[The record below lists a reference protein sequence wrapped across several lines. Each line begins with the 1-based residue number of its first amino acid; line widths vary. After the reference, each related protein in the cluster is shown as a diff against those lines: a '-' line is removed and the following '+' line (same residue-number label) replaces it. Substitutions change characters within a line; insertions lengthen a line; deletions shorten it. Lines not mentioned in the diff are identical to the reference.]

1 MDVVIHIP
9 DDLAQ
14 RIGAA
19 GDLPR
24 RALEA
29 LAIEEYRSG
38 HFNKA
43 GLRRLLGLATRDAL
57 DGVLKAHGLY
67 TPYTL
72 DDFEQERS
80 DLERLGF

>member
-14 RIGAA
+14 RFGAA

-29 LAIEEYRSG
+29 LAVEEYRLGRFTKSE
-38 HFNKA
+38 
-43 GLRRLLGLATRDAL
+43 LRRLLGLATRDAL

-67 TPYTL
+67 VPYTL
-72 DDFEQERS
+72 NDLEQERS
-80 DLERLGF
+80 DLQRLGF